1 MSQKQAKNISALVL
15 LKHFLYR
22 GKVYLYI
29 NRYTY
34 FYGFS
39 LAGKAV
45 FICSEIPFGQLLHC
59 IKTKGGDS
67 LDKKICGLILA
78 AGKSQRMG
86 SVKPV
91 LKINGSS
98 VIDLTTQ
105 MLKNA
110 GITDIFTVLGC
121 HRDVILE
128 GYAAKDTV
136 IIVDNPDYE
145 QGMLS
150 SVKAGV
156 KAMVKKG
163 SYDAFVMVPA
173 DCPAISPDTVKKVI
187 DSFSGRT
194 KLSSLIIT
202 EKADI
207 PCCFPWNMP
216 MKLSAM
222 TLPRV
227 SEPL

>member
-1 MSQKQAKNISALVL
+1 M
-15 LKHFLYR
+15 
-22 GKVYLYI
+22 
-29 NRYTY
+29 
-34 FYGFS
+34 
-39 LAGKAV
+39 
-45 FICSEIPFGQLLHC
+45 
-59 IKTKGGDS
+59 
-67 LDKKICGLILA
+67 DKKICGLILA

-91 LKINGSS
+91 LKINGVS

-136 IIVDNPDYE
+136 TVVDNPDYE

-156 KAMVKKG
+156 RAMTEKG

-173 DCPAISPDTVKKVI
+173 DCPAISPDTVKQVI
-187 DSFSGRT
+187 DSFYGENKIVKPDYHGKGGHPVLFSMEYADEIINNDFAEGLRT
-194 KLSSLIIT
+194 LIRSHNENFVRIAVEDANCLLDMDTPENYREIEKILSSAT
-202 EKADI
+202 
-207 PCCFPWNMP
+207 
-216 MKLSAM
+216 
-222 TLPRV
+222 
-227 SEPL
+227 